1 MIQDFKKFL
10 SRGNVVEMAVG
21 LIMALYFGA
30 IVKSLVDHIIMP
42 PIGLLLGN
50 IDFSQLKVVLT
61 EATMEGGVEV
71 PEVAISYGLFINAII
86 TFLIVAFC
94 IFLIVKAYNR
104 MKEKMEKKKEAAP
117 AAPSKEEALL
127 TEIRD
132 LLKKN

>member
-1 MIQDFKKFL
+1 
-10 SRGNVVEMAVG
+10 MAVG

-117 AAPSKEEALL
+117 AAPSKEETLL